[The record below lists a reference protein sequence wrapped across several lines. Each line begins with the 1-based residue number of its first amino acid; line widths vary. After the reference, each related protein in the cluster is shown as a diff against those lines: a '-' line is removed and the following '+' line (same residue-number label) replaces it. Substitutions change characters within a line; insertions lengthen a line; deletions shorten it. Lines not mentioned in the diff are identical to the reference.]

1 MFGRPVHLLAAAVAA
16 AASLFSIS
24 SASAG
29 CYGCGGGYTYAA
41 PVAYYTAPVVYSYS
55 YAAPATY
62 ASGCGCGYAS
72 YGYAA
77 RPMYIVNQGP
87 AYTAPVGIN
96 AEPTPEVDYG
106 YSFRRAPRYYG
117 GYGYRTHRH
126 WGYRAGYGRRHV
138 GYGHRFGMKRYRY
151 GTVVPSRIGM
161 RHMGHGMRHMGMGM
175 RHMGMGM
182 PRHMGM
188 QRQMQRPHMH
198 HAGPRMQMRRMPGMV
213 HPK

>member
-1 MFGRPVHLLAAAVAA
+1 MFGRPVHLLAAAAIAA

-29 CYGCGGGYTYAA
+29 CYGCGYYQA
-41 PVAYYTAPVVYSYS
+41 PVAYSAPVVYGYS

-77 RPMYIVNQGP
+77 RPMYVVNQGP
-87 AYTAPVGIN
+87 TFTNPVGIN

-106 YSFRRAPRYYG
+106 YSYRRAPRYYG

-126 WGYRAGYGRRHV
+126 WGYRGGYGRRHV

-151 GTVVPSRIGM
+151 GAVVPGRI
-161 RHMGHGMRHMGMGM
+161 GMRHMGMGM

-182 PRHMGM
+182 
-188 QRQMQRPHMH
+188 RQMHRPHMH
-198 HAGPRMQMRRMPGMV
+198 HAGPRMQMMRRMPGMV

>member
-1 MFGRPVHLLAAAVAA
+1 MSGRPVHLLAAAAVAA

-29 CYGCGGGYTYAA
+29 CYGCGGGYYQA
-41 PVAYYTAPVVYSYS
+41 PVAYTAPVVYGYS

-77 RPMYIVNQGP
+77 RPMYVVNQGP
-87 AYTAPVGIN
+87 TFTNPVGIN

-106 YSFRRAPRYYG
+106 YSYRRAPRYYG

-126 WGYRAGYGRRHV
+126 WGYRGGYGRRHV

-151 GTVVPSRIGM
+151 GAVVPGRI
-161 RHMGHGMRHMGMGM
+161 GMRHMGMGM

-182 PRHMGM
+182 
-188 QRQMQRPHMH
+188 RQMHRPHMH
-198 HAGPRMQMRRMPGMV
+198 HAGPRMQMMRRMPGMV